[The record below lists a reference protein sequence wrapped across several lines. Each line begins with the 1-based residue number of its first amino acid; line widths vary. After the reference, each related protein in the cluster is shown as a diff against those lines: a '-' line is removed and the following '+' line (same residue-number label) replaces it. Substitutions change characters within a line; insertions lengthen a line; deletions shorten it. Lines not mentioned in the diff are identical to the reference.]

1 MPHDVSLI
9 ATIALGFVLA
19 FGFGFLANK
28 LRLPPLV
35 GYLLAGVVMGR
46 WLPDITATTAMTGQL
61 ADIGVMLLMFG
72 VGLHFSI
79 PDLMAVRWVAIPG
92 AIVQIVVATAM
103 GVAMAMYFWGWSLGA
118 GIVLGL
124 SLSVASTVVLL
135 KALDERNAVGTANGR
150 IAIGW
155 LIVEDLAMV
164 VVLVLLPAFAGMLGG
179 HVPAAEHA
187 AGDGSLLASLGN
199 TAIKVSAFVLI
210 LLFFGPR
217 VMPWLLRQVAR
228 TGSRELF
235 TLSVLAVSLG
245 IAFGSAELF
254 DVSFALGAFFAGV
267 VLSES
272 DFSHKAAANSLP
284 LQDAFAVL
292 FFVSVGMLFDPSILI
307 RQPMMVASVVALIL
321 FGKALAAL
329 TIVGVMG
336 YPFSTAL
343 TVAGAL
349 AQIGE
354 FSFILAG
361 LGVTY
366 GLMPAEGVNL
376 VLAGALISITV
387 NPLVF
392 AGVEA
397 IENYVNERP
406 TLKAKLEDS
415 RAERFDRLR
424 SELEVARLALEKK
437 HHAHKT
443 FSPEELVSRFP
454 LFAGLTPD
462 QRETLILHFLPKT
475 AAPGERIIRAGDKA
489 EAAYFL
495 SSGEVEVSVYGR
507 QINKLG
513 AGSFF
518 GEMALLS
525 GERRSAD
532 VTALDFCKYLS
543 LSQRDFRRFVRKYPS
558 VYEQVV
564 ALAKQRGSMNRQF
577 LDDLAH
583 GTAPPLY

>member
-1 MPHDVSLI
+1 MPHDVTLI
-9 ATIALGFVLA
+9 TTIAVGFVLA
-19 FGFGFLANK
+19 FILGFVANK
-28 LRLPPLV
+28 FRLPPLV
-35 GYLLAGVVMGR
+35 GYLLAGVVMGQC
-46 WLPDITATTAMTGQL
+46 LPGFMATNSMTSQL

-92 AIVQIVVATAM
+92 AVCQIVVATAM
-103 GVAMAMYFWGWSLGA
+103 GTGMAMYFWGWTLGA
-118 GIVLGL
+118 GLVMGL
-124 SLSVASTVVLL
+124 CLSVASTVVLL
-135 KALDERNAVGTANGR
+135 KALDESNGVETPNGR

-179 HVPAAEHA
+179 HVPSGGGE
-187 AGDGSLLASLGN
+187 AGGSLLLSLGN

-210 LLFFGPR
+210 LLFFGPK

-307 RQPMMVASVVALIL
+307 REPMMVAGVVALIL

-329 TIVGVMG
+329 AIVGLMG
-336 YPFSTAL
+336 YPLGTAL

-376 VLAGALISITV
+376 VLAGALISITL

-392 AGVEA
+392 ALVEWIDRKVSDRTHA
-397 IENYVNERP
+397 
-406 TLKAKLEDS
+406 KARLDDR

-424 SELEVARLALEKK
+424 AQLDVARLTLEKK
-437 HHAHKT
+437 MHSHKT
-443 FSPEELVSRFP
+443 FSPEELVARFP
-454 LFAGLTPD
+454 LFAGLTPE

-475 AAPGERIIRAGDKA
+475 ASPGERIIRSGDKA

-495 SSGEVEVSVYGR
+495 SAGEVEVAVRGR
-507 QINKLG
+507 QISKMG

-525 GERRSAD
+525 GDRRSAD
-532 VTALDFCKYLS
+532 VTALDFCKYLA

-558 VYEQVV
+558 VYEQVE
-564 ALAKQRGSMNRQF
+564 ALAKERGKMNRQF

-583 GTAPPLY
+583 GTAPPMA